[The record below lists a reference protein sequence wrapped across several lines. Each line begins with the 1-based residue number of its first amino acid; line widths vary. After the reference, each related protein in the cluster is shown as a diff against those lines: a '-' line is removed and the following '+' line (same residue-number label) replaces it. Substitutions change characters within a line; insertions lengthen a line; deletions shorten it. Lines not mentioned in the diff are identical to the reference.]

1 MNIVLEAGGE
11 DLNDDGENWEILTEP
26 SAYEGAGSGEES
38 RHRA

>member
-26 SAYEGAGSGEES
+26 SATKLCWKP
-38 RHRA
+38 